1 MRNISQLCLNGR
13 ERYSC
18 TDFRCRCHPPTTASS
33 QPVMRISQAQDPA
46 SMALQLRLL
55 ALKLQMTRNL
65 SSLLLQ
71 TTRSRTLQSCKRRQ
85 TTTMLP
91 WTIAIGGECVPCHKA
106 QQKHSKSIAKAK
118 AKARAKGG
126 RQSLTTCHTSPSVG
140 HGGMGAHTGAHLWA
154 NRSPIVRQLIFH
166 SNENAQRTWIRSADL
181 ASYPVMSTAKAS
193 FGTKKYS
200 LFFYFSK
207 NNTICLLLCV
217 CWSMSVLKSMMTVG
231 MRQIAI
237 GVRQGIQ
244 CVAWL

>member
-140 HGGMGAHTGAHLWA
+140 HGGMGNPGAHLWA

-193 FGTKKYS
+193 FGTKKYIR
-200 LFFYFSK
+200 FSFISQK
-207 NNTICLLLCV
+207 IIQFVCFCV
-217 CWSMSVLKSMMTVG
+217 YVG
-231 MRQIAI
+231 LW
-237 GVRQGIQ
+237 V
-244 CVAWL
+244 C